1 MVLRYQLRVS
11 TINVT
16 GVDPS
21 GGASL
26 PTSSVDDDV
35 CRGVVVERGGKDE
48 FQVVIVKKKVMII
61 GAVCKKP
68 QGNQIWRGAFD
79 RPLKKFTMASASAS
93 V

>member
-1 MVLRYQLRVS
+1 MLRYY
-11 TINVT
+11 
-16 GVDPS
+16 
-21 GGASL
+21 
-26 PTSSVDDDV
+26 SSVDDDV

-61 GAVCKKP
+61 GALERFAKSHREISF
-68 QGNQIWRGAFD
+68 GGGAFD